1 MSGGEDELVAWLRRR
16 LPGRDLL
23 GDDTA
28 RFVARGALA
37 ATVDQ
42 QIEGVHFPSGLD
54 PGVVAR
60 RLLAV
65 NLSDLAA
72 AGARPRWA
80 LCAIAAPPAFAH
92 RRFFTALLAACAEQ
106 GVTLAGGDLA
116 RSPTLALS
124 LTLLGEHRAGARPL
138 TRRRARPGQ
147 RIRLGGPVGESA
159 LGRELLVRGARLLRG
174 RVHLPRSLDLPRRL
188 RAAARRAVARHL
200 APDPQLALGAAL
212 ARAGGAGAVIDLS
225 DGLAR
230 DLGRVCEASGVG
242 ARLDLPSLRR
252 ALAPDFEAL
261 CAALE
266 LSPLGLALG
275 GGEDYVLLFTLP
287 RRAPARLRALGMEI
301 GGIEPGGKLEMRD
314 AEGRLHPLPELG
326 WDHLRPSAGQA
337 FD

>member
-1 MSGGEDELVAWLRRR
+1 VSGGEDELVAWLRRR

-28 RFVARGALA
+28 RLAARGALA

-42 QIEGVHFPSGLD
+42 QIEGVHFPPGLEA
-54 PGVVAR
+54 GVVAR

-80 LCAIAAPPAFAH
+80 LCAIAAPPGFAH
-92 RRFFTALLAACAEQ
+92 RRFFEALLAACAEQ

-138 TRRRARPGQ
+138 SRRRARPGQ
-147 RIRLGGPVGESA
+147 
-159 LGRELLVRGARLLRG
+159 LVRGARLVGG
-174 RVHLPRSLDLPRRL
+174 RVRLPRSLGLPPQL

-200 APDPQLALGAAL
+200 APAPQLALGAAL
-212 ARAGGAGAVIDLS
+212 ARAGGAGAAIDVS

-287 RRAPARLRALGMEI
+287 RRAPSRLRALGQEI
-301 GGIEPGGKLEMRD
+301 GSIERSRKLEMRD
-314 AEGRLHPLPELG
+314 ADGRLHPLPELG
-326 WDHLRPSAGQA
+326 WDHLRPGAGSAPR
-337 FD
+337 